1 MGLWHHEQDD
11 LPKVLRD
18 MARERKAEG
27 NGGAWAFAL
36 LCGAVG
42 LAILLSACAASVQ
55 VTGIGATLALD
66 PGKLPAGN
74 PAHLAPMRR

>member
-1 MGLWHHEQDD
+1 MALWQHDNGD
-11 LPKVLRD
+11 MPKVLRD
-18 MARERKAEG
+18 MARERAQRSEG
-27 NGGAWAFAL
+27 SAWFFAL

-66 PGKLPAGN
+66 PAKLPAGN